1 MIHLILIFWFCKYH
15 YLWKN
20 VSDRN
25 SIWKKILLFFY
36 KISYYFFL
44 MELYV
49 LIYRSVQLDI
59 LYKRNILYILEN
71 YLITSSG
78 IWSTGKLKKN
88 TIYERIYVQ
97 NILFNFDI
105 LIFSIL
111 SFAAKNVSNESWRD
125 IGILF
130 LKNIILLQW
139 KLFHNFFYIFS
150 IKFASL
156 IPFQNLV

>member
-1 MIHLILIFWFCKYH
+1 
-15 YLWKN
+15 
-20 VSDRN
+20 
-25 SIWKKILLFFY
+25 
-36 KISYYFFL
+36 

-71 YLITSSG
+71 YLITSNG

-111 SFAAKNVSNESWRD
+111 SFAAKNVSNES
-125 IGILF
+125 
-130 LKNIILLQW
+130 
-139 KLFHNFFYIFS
+139 
-150 IKFASL
+150 
-156 IPFQNLV
+156 

>member
-1 MIHLILIFWFCKYH
+1 
-15 YLWKN
+15 
-20 VSDRN
+20 
-25 SIWKKILLFFY
+25 
-36 KISYYFFL
+36 

-49 LIYRSVQLDI
+49 LMYRSVQLDI

-97 NILFNFDI
+97 NILFNSDI

-139 KLFHNFFYIFS
+139 KLFHNFFYKICFSYSISKFNLMNHFTYNKLDSKRIFK
-150 IKFASL
+150 ITNVHQW
-156 IPFQNLV
+156 IPIITINPPIRDVLCC